1 VTGVLDVLAV
11 EVPWDDNGGYVFAA
25 YAVFLV
31 LVLIYVGIIGA
42 KIARTEREL
51 TELNETV
58 EKRGL

>member
-1 VTGVLDVLAV
+1 MA
-11 EVPWDDNGGYVFAA
+11 VPWDDNGGYVFAA

-42 KIARTEREL
+42 KISRTEREL
-51 TELNETV
+51 AELNDLA